1 MAGPPL
7 LDVLIVSST
16 GARDVLRACL
26 RSLREHPLTIG
37 EMRVQV
43 VDNASQDGTPEMV
56 RSEFPE
62 VVLHELDWNAG
73 FTAGNNVVLRRNEA
87 PFTLVLNPDTEVHA
101 GSLDHMVRLM
111 QERPDVG
118 MSSCRLVQPDGTLDH
133 AAKRSFPTPVG
144 ALGHFLRI
152 GRSERAPRWLA
163 QYRAPELGE
172 HDCGEVDAVNGAY
185 MLVRR
190 EAVADVGL
198 FDEAYWTYMEDLD
211 WCYRFHQKGWKVW
224 YEGAV
229 STMHVKG
236 GTTIRKRHRPLK
248 HTVAFHRSMGR
259 YYRKFHAGRWP
270 LVDWAIYAA
279 ILGKLGVAVTR
290 STIARRSLR

>member
-1 MAGPPL
+1 MAGRPL
-7 LDVLIVSST
+7 LDVLIVTST
-16 GARDVLRACL
+16 GAREVLRACL
-26 RSLREHPLTIG
+26 RSLREHPLTLG
-37 EMRVQV
+37 EMRVLV
-43 VDNASQDGTPEMV
+43 VDNASTDGTPAMV
-56 RSEFPE
+56 RAEFGE

-87 PFTLVLNPDTEVHA
+87 DFTLVLNPDTEVHP

-111 QERPDVG
+111 QDRPDIG
-118 MSSCRLVQPDGTLDH
+118 MAGCRLVQPDGSLDH

-144 ALGHFLRI
+144 ALGHFLRV
-152 GRSERAPRWLA
+152 GRSERAPRWLS
-163 QYRAPELGE
+163 QYRATELGE
-172 HDCGEVDAVNGAY
+172 HDSGEVDAVNGAY

-198 FDEAYWTYMEDLD
+198 LDEAYWTYMEDLD

-229 STMHVKG
+229 STMHIKG
-236 GTTIRKRHRPLK
+236 GTTIRNRHRPLK

-259 YYRKFHAGRWP
+259 FYRKFHAGRRP
-270 LVDWAIYAA
+270 VLDWAIYSA
-279 ILGKLGVAVTR
+279 ILAKLVVAVTR
-290 STIARRSLR
+290 STVARRSLV